1 MAGKRAGVSQLRKST
16 HAGRRPGCLAAHEL
30 VRGRDLGV
38 SCARSIQSVVLRL
51 HIEGYGTDRGRT
63 A

>member
-1 MAGKRAGVSQLRKST
+1 MAGKRAGASQLRKST

-38 SCARSIQSVVLRL
+38 SCARSIQSVV
-51 HIEGYGTDRGRT
+51 HET
-63 A
+63 AH